1 MEAEKEP
8 AESPSQGDLGQVH
21 SILIL
26 REMKKGTNMKILR
39 TDKHFGIKCKVMGNA
54 NP

>member
-1 MEAEKEP
+1 MEGEKEP
-8 AESPSQGDLGQVH
+8 AESPTQGDLGQVH

-26 REMKKGTNMKILR
+26 QEMKKGTNMKILR
-39 TDKHFGIKCKVMGNA
+39 TEKHFGIKCEEMGNS